1 MITKVDHQFFI
12 QRRRNLIFYI
22 TFIFIFENLMKIFL
36 LTESRDTKSRH
47 AHIRN
52 KKERKYTVKTT
63 NENKESLIRIKDK
76 MKIILKEYT

>member
-1 MITKVDHQFFI
+1 
-12 QRRRNLIFYI
+12 
-22 TFIFIFENLMKIFL
+22 MKIFL

-76 MKIILKEYT
+76 MKIILKEYTWEMLLTFSADYLKKLQYNSNYQVFKL

>member
-1 MITKVDHQFFI
+1 
-12 QRRRNLIFYI
+12 
-22 TFIFIFENLMKIFL
+22 MKIFL

-76 MKIILKEYT
+76 MKIILKEYTWEMLLTFSADYLKKLQYNSYYQVFKL